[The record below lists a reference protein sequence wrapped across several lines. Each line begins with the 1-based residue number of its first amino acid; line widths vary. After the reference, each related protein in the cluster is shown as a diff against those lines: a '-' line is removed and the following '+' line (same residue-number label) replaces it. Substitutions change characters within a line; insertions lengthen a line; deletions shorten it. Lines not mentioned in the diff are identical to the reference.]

1 MSVDQLS
8 QWVGHSP
15 EGAFADDKAFQV
27 SISLSTEPL
36 EILPTQ
42 VLVPASSSPV
52 LATMQGAEDLLRIFV
67 LCDSLVASIPKKHD
81 ISREHEMFFSYSLL
95 MS

>member
-1 MSVDQLS
+1 MVFPTEGCFLSCRLYADQVSVEKNKAPFLRSVDQPS
-8 QWVGHSP
+8 QWAGHSP

-42 VLVPASSSPV
+42 VLVPASSWE
-52 LATMQGAEDLLRIFV
+52 GAGGVPR
-67 LCDSLVASIPKKHD
+67 AP
-81 ISREHEMFFSYSLL
+81 
-95 MS
+95 

>member
-1 MSVDQLS
+1 MEKNKAPFLRSVDQPS
-8 QWVGHSP
+8 QWAGHSP

-42 VLVPASSSPV
+42 VLVPASSWE
-52 LATMQGAEDLLRIFV
+52 GAGGVPR
-67 LCDSLVASIPKKHD
+67 AP
-81 ISREHEMFFSYSLL
+81 
-95 MS
+95 